1 MFLFSRFSG
10 HQHFEQLPYAQIASD
25 NAVSEGT
32 VRLCM
37 ERTLRLFRVC
47 LENRKNVA
55 LVWRDVGMLII
66 QGKDVKMRFYTDFLK
81 RLNGTGKTLRAVLEV
96 GVLFSQ
102 CRSSFFWNAFWGL
115 GGCFLLA
122 CHAFC

>member
-1 MFLFSRFSG
+1 MIVACLAALQVPVFLFSRFSG

-66 QGKDVKMRFYTDFLK
+66 QGKDVKMRFYTDFLE

-96 GVLFSQ
+96 GFLFSQ
-102 CRSSFFWNAFWGL
+102 RRSWFF
-115 GGCFLLA
+115 
-122 CHAFC
+122 